1 MNDFSTRP
9 AADEA
14 AEYYFKYINA
24 VADGDILATLDQQRH
39 DTVALLQSVSES
51 RAGYRYEPEKW
62 SIKELVGH
70 INDSERLFAS
80 RALWFA
86 RSLPGAL
93 PSFDQEIA
101 VKAAGSDEL
110 TLAALT
116 HEFDAVRGA
125 TLDLFRNLGS
135 EAWSRDGIASD
146 YRFTVRAL
154 AWIIAGHVIHH
165 SRVLRERYLG

>member
-86 RSLPGAL
+86 RSLPGAFA
-93 PSFDQEIA
+93 SFGEGIG
-101 VKAAGSDEL
+101 VKAGGFDEL
-110 TLAALT
+110 TLAALARG
-116 HEFDAVRGA
+116 FDAGRVA
-125 TLDLFRNLGS
+125 SLDLFRN
-135 EAWSRDGIASD
+135 
-146 YRFTVRAL
+146 
-154 AWIIAGHVIHH
+154 
-165 SRVLRERYLG
+165 